1 MKKLLLALS
10 ISLAFSSV
18 SFAEVSNTA
27 DNNRLEHWKQVDEK
41 YASQVVKMNIDEA
54 LAIEKERFST
64 KEEFFI
70 AGLFYLG
77 DEKYQNKRKALDL
90 FMIASDAGFVPAQYM
105 AGKLLVSG
113 DAGKSNLYMGKDLLK
128 TVGSSDYDEYYR
140 SKANETLAQLALDS
154 KNFDEAVTY
163 LSKLK
168 SKDSLYRIA
177 KLYEYRGD
185 KETARII
192 YEKAIDA
199 GYIDAKMEIATIY
212 LEKVS
217 LDTKKAI
224 SMLTEIA
231 DHGTNPDIVGRAQT
245 LLGDIY
251 FYGNQQMYANHEEGV
266 KWYKRASDNGYY
278 EGMIKLHKVYLENEP
293 KNIYRLGSNKYY
305 IHDLGEKIRK
315 TIDNEDQLWRKCLKL
330 YLSQVAYF

>member
-10 ISLAFSSV
+10 ISIAFSSV
-18 SFAEVSNTA
+18 SFAEVAITNT
-27 DNNRLEHWKQVDEK
+27 DNKLEYWKQFDEK
-41 YASQVVKMNIDEA
+41 YANQVIKMTSDEA

-77 DEKYQNKRKALDL
+77 DEKNQNKRKALDM
-90 FMIASDAGFVPAQYM
+90 FMMASDAGFVPAQYM
-105 AGKLLVSG
+105 AGKLLVTG
-113 DAGKSNLYMGKDLLK
+113 EAGKSNLFLGKELLK
-128 TVGSSDYDEYYR
+128 RVGSSDYDEYYKD
-140 SKANETLAQLALDS
+140 KANERLAQLALDN
-154 KNFDEAVTY
+154 KNFDEAITY

-168 SKDSLYRIA
+168 SKDAMYRIA
-177 KLYEYRGD
+177 KIYEYRGD
-185 KETARII
+185 KETARVI
-192 YEKAIDA
+192 YEKAIDQ
-199 GYIDAKMEIATIY
+199 GYVDAKIEIATIY
-212 LEKVS
+212 LEKES

-231 DHGTNPDIVGRAQT
+231 DHGTDPQIVGKAQT

-278 EGMIKLHKVYLENEP
+278 EGMIKLHKVYLENEGSN
-293 KNIYRLGSNKYY
+293 KYRLGSNKYY

-315 TIDNEDQLWRKCLKL
+315 TIDNGVQL
-330 YLSQVAYF
+330 

>member
-18 SFAEVSNTA
+18 SFAEIANTSS
-27 DNNRLEHWKQVDEK
+27 DNRLEHWKQFDEK
-41 YASQVVKMNIDEA
+41 YANQVIKMNIDEA
-54 LAIEKERFST
+54 IAIEKERFST

-77 DEKYQNKRKALDL
+77 DERYQNKAKALEL
-90 FMIASDAGFVPAQYM
+90 FMVASDAGFVPAQYM

-113 DAGKSNLYMGKDLLK
+113 ETGKSNLYMGKELLQA
-128 TVGSSDYDEYYR
+128 VGSSNYDEYYKT
-140 SKANETLAQLALDS
+140 KANERLAQLALDN

-168 SKDSLYRIA
+168 TKDSLYRIA

-199 GYIDAKMEIATIY
+199 GYIDAKIEIATIY
-212 LEKVS
+212 LEKGS

-231 DHGTNPDIVGRAQT
+231 DHGSNPEIVGKAQT

-251 FYGNQQMYANHEEGV
+251 FYGNQQMYADHEEGV

-278 EGMIKLHKVYLENEP
+278 EGMIKLHKVYLENEGSN
-293 KNIYRLGSNKYY
+293 KYRLGSNKYY

-315 TIDNEDQLWRKCLKL
+315 TIDDEDKL
-330 YLSQVAYF
+330 

>member
-18 SFAEVSNTA
+18 SLAEVSNTA
-27 DNNRLEHWKQVDEK
+27 TDNRLEHWKQFDEK
-41 YASQVVKMNIDEA
+41 YANQVIKMNIDEA
-54 LAIEKERFST
+54 IAIEKERFST

-77 DEKYQNKRKALDL
+77 DERYQNKAKALDL
-90 FMIASDAGFVPAQYM
+90 FMVASDAGFVPAQYM
-105 AGKLLVSG
+105 SGKLLVSG
-113 DAGKSNLYMGKDLLK
+113 EAGKSNLYMGKELLQ
-128 TVGSSDYDEYYR
+128 TVGSSNYDEYYKT
-140 SKANETLAQLALDS
+140 KANERLAQLALDN
-154 KNFDEAVTY
+154 KNFDEAVIY

-168 SKDSLYRIA
+168 TKDSLYRIA

-185 KETARII
+185 RDTARII
-192 YEKAIDA
+192 YEKAIDT
-199 GYIDAKMEIATIY
+199 GYIDAKIEIATIY
-212 LEKVS
+212 LEKGS

-231 DHGTNPDIVGRAQT
+231 DNGSNPEIVGKAQT

-251 FYGNQQMYANHEEGV
+251 FYGNQQMYADHEEGV

-278 EGMIKLHKVYLENEP
+278 EGMIKLHKVYLENEGSN
-293 KNIYRLGSNKYY
+293 KYRLGSNKYY

-315 TIDNEDQLWRKCLKL
+315 TIDDEDKL
-330 YLSQVAYF
+330 

>member
-10 ISLAFSSV
+10 ISMAFSSI
-18 SFAEVSNTA
+18 SFAEVANKT
-27 DNNRLEHWKQVDEK
+27 DNNRLDYWKKFDEK
-41 YASQVVKMNIDEA
+41 YASQVIKMNMDEA
-54 LAIEKERFST
+54 IAIEREKFSS

-77 DEKYQNKRKALDL
+77 DEQAQNKRKALDF

-113 DAGKSNLYMGKDLLK
+113 ESGKSNLYMGKDLLK
-128 TVGSSDYDEYYR
+128 TVGSSNYDEYYKT
-140 SKANETLAQLALDS
+140 KANETLAQLALDS
-154 KNFDEAVTY
+154 KNFEEAVTY

-168 SKDSLYRIA
+168 TKESLYRIA
-177 KLYEYRGD
+177 KIYEYRGD
-185 KETARII
+185 IETARVI

-199 GYIDAKMEIATIY
+199 GYIDAKIEIATIY
-212 LEKVS
+212 LEKNS

-224 SMLTEIA
+224 SMLTDIA
-231 DHGTNPDIVGRAQT
+231 DHAKNADIVGRSQT
-245 LLGDIY
+245 LIGDIY
-251 FYGNQQMYANHEEGV
+251 FYGNQQLYANHEEGV

-278 EGMIKLHKVYLENEP
+278 EGMIKLHKVYLENEGNN
-293 KNIYRLGSNKYY
+293 KYRLGSNKYY

-315 TIDNEDQLWRKCLKL
+315 TIDNEDQL
-330 YLSQVAYF
+330 

>member
-27 DNNRLEHWKQVDEK
+27 DNNRLEHWKKIDEK
-41 YASQVVKMNIDEA
+41 YASQVIKMNIDEA

-128 TVGSSDYDEYYR
+128 VVGSSDYDEYYKN
-140 SKANETLAQLALDS
+140 KANETLAQLALDS

-168 SKDSLYRIA
+168 SKDALYRIA

-199 GYIDAKMEIATIY
+199 GYIDAKIEIATTY
-212 LEKVS
+212 LEKGS

-231 DHGTNPDIVGRAQT
+231 DHGTNPDIVGKAQT

-315 TIDNEDQLWRKCLKL
+315 TIDNEDQL
-330 YLSQVAYF
+330 

>member
-10 ISLAFSSV
+10 ISMAFSSV
-18 SFAEVSNTA
+18 SFAEVSNTT
-27 DNNRLEHWKQVDEK
+27 DNNRLEHWKQIDEK
-41 YASQVVKMNIDEA
+41 YASQVIKMNIDEA
-54 LAIEKERFST
+54 IAIEKERFST

-70 AGLFYLG
+70 SGLFYLG
-77 DEKYQNKRKALDL
+77 DEKYQNKGKALDL

-128 TVGSSDYDEYYR
+128 KVGSSDYDEYYKN
-140 SKANETLAQLALDS
+140 KANETLAQLALDS

-199 GYIDAKMEIATIY
+199 GYIDAKIEIATIY
-212 LEKVS
+212 LEKGS

-231 DHGTNPDIVGRAQT
+231 DHGTNPDIVGKAQT

-315 TIDNEDQLWRKCLKL
+315 TIDNEDQL
-330 YLSQVAYF
+330 

>member
-1 MKKLLLALS
+1 MKKLILALS
-10 ISLAFSSV
+10 ISMAFSSI
-18 SFAEVSNTA
+18 SFAEVSNTT
-27 DNNRLEHWKQVDEK
+27 DNNRLEHWKQIDEK
-41 YASQVVKMNIDEA
+41 YASQVIKMNRDEA
-54 LAIEKERFST
+54 IAIEKERFST

-77 DEKYQNKRKALDL
+77 DERSQNKRKALDL

-105 AGKLLVSG
+105 TGKLLVSG
-113 DAGKSNLYMGKDLLK
+113 EAGKSNLYLGKELLK
-128 TVGSSDYDEYYR
+128 KVGSSDYDEYYR
-140 SKANETLAQLALDS
+140 NKANENLAQLALDS

-168 SKDSLYRIA
+168 TKDSLYRIA

-199 GYIDAKMEIATIY
+199 GYIDAKIEIATIY
-212 LEKVS
+212 LEKGS

-251 FYGNQQMYANHEEGV
+251 FYGNQQMYADHEEGV

-293 KNIYRLGSNKYY
+293 RNMYRLGSNKYY

-315 TIDNEDQLWRKCLKL
+315 TIDNEDQL
-330 YLSQVAYF
+330 

>member
-18 SFAEVSNTA
+18 SFAEISNTA
-27 DNNRLEHWKQVDEK
+27 ANNRLEHWKQFDEK
-41 YASQVVKMNIDEA
+41 YANQVIKMNIDEA
-54 LAIEKERFST
+54 IAIEKERFST

-77 DEKYQNKRKALDL
+77 DERYQNKAKALDL
-90 FMIASDAGFVPAQYM
+90 FMVASDAGFVPAQYM

-113 DAGKSNLYMGKDLLK
+113 EAGKSNLYMGKELLQA
-128 TVGSSDYDEYYR
+128 VGSSNYDEYYKT
-140 SKANETLAQLALDS
+140 KANERLAQLALDN

-168 SKDSLYRIA
+168 TKESLYRIA

-185 KETARII
+185 VDTARII

-199 GYIDAKMEIATIY
+199 GYIDAKIEIATIY
-212 LEKVS
+212 LEKGS

-231 DHGTNPDIVGRAQT
+231 DHGTNPEIVGKAQT

-251 FYGNQQMYANHEEGV
+251 FYGNQQMYADHEEGV

-278 EGMIKLHKVYLENEP
+278 EGMIKLHKVYLENEGSN
-293 KNIYRLGSNKYY
+293 KYRLGSNKYY

-315 TIDNEDQLWRKCLKL
+315 TIDDEDKL
-330 YLSQVAYF
+330 

>member
-199 GYIDAKMEIATIY
+199 GYIDAKIEIATIY
-212 LEKVS
+212 LEKGS

-278 EGMIKLHKVYLENEP
+278 EGMIKLHKVYLENES

-315 TIDNEDQLWRKCLKL
+315 TIDNEDQL
-330 YLSQVAYF
+330 

>member
-10 ISLAFSSV
+10 ISMAFSSI
-18 SFAEVSNTA
+18 SFAEVTNTT
-27 DNNRLEHWKQVDEK
+27 DNNRLEYWKKLDEK
-41 YASQVVKMNIDEA
+41 YASQVIKMNRDEA
-54 LAIEKERFST
+54 IAIEKERFST

-77 DEKYQNKRKALDL
+77 DEKAQNKRKALDL

-105 AGKLLVSG
+105 TGKLLVSG
-113 DAGKSNLYMGKDLLK
+113 ETGKSNLYLGKELLK
-128 TVGSSDYDEYYR
+128 AVGSSDYDEYYKT
-140 SKANETLAQLALDS
+140 KANETLAQLALDS
-154 KNFDEAVTY
+154 KNFDESITY

-168 SKDSLYRIA
+168 TKESLYRIA
-177 KLYEYRGD
+177 KIYEYRGD

-199 GYIDAKMEIATIY
+199 GFIDAKIEIATIY
-212 LEKVS
+212 LEKDS

-224 SMLTEIA
+224 AMLTEIA
-231 DHGTNPDIVGRAQT
+231 DRGQNADIVGRAQT
-245 LLGDIY
+245 LIGDVY

-278 EGMIKLHKVYLENEP
+278 EGMLKLHKVYLENEP
-293 KNIYRLGSNKYY
+293 KNMYRLGSNKYY

-315 TIDNEDQLWRKCLKL
+315 TIDNEDQL
-330 YLSQVAYF
+330 

>member
-199 GYIDAKMEIATIY
+199 GYIDAKIEIATIY
-212 LEKVS
+212 LEKGS

-315 TIDNEDQLWRKCLKL
+315 TIDNEDQL
-330 YLSQVAYF
+330 

>member
-128 TVGSSDYDEYYR
+128 TVGSSDYDEYYK

-199 GYIDAKMEIATIY
+199 GYIDAKIEIATIY
-212 LEKVS
+212 LEKGS

-315 TIDNEDQLWRKCLKL
+315 TIDNEEQL
-330 YLSQVAYF
+330 

>member
-10 ISLAFSSV
+10 ISMAFSSI
-18 SFAEVSNTA
+18 SFAEVANTT
-27 DNNRLEHWKQVDEK
+27 DNNRLDYWENFDKK
-41 YASQVVKMNIDEA
+41 YASQVIKMNMDEA
-54 LAIEKERFST
+54 IAIEKEKYSS

-77 DEKYQNKRKALDL
+77 DEKAQNKRKALDF
-90 FMIASDAGFVPAQYM
+90 FMISSDAGFIPAQYM

-113 DAGKSNLYMGKDLLK
+113 EAGKSNLYMGKDLLK
-128 TVGSSDYDEYYR
+128 TVGSSDYDEYYKT
-140 SKANETLAQLALDS
+140 KANETLAQLALDS
-154 KNFDEAVTY
+154 KNFEEAVTY

-168 SKDSLYRIA
+168 TKESLYRIA
-177 KLYEYRGD
+177 KIYEYRGD
-185 KETARII
+185 IETARVI

-199 GYIDAKMEIATIY
+199 GYIDAKIEIATIY
-212 LEKVS
+212 LEKNS

-231 DHGTNPDIVGRAQT
+231 DHAKNADIVGRAQT
-245 LLGDIY
+245 LIGDIY
-251 FYGNQQMYANHEEGV
+251 FYGNQQLYANHEEGV

-278 EGMIKLHKVYLENEP
+278 EGMIKLHKVYLENEGNN
-293 KNIYRLGSNKYY
+293 KYRLGSNKYY

-315 TIDNEDQLWRKCLKL
+315 TIDNEDQL
-330 YLSQVAYF
+330 

>member
-18 SFAEVSNTA
+18 SFAEIANTA
-27 DNNRLEHWKQVDEK
+27 SDNRLEHWKQFDEK
-41 YASQVVKMNIDEA
+41 YANQVIKMNIDEA
-54 LAIEKERFST
+54 IAIEKERFST

-77 DEKYQNKRKALDL
+77 DERYQNKAKALEL
-90 FMIASDAGFVPAQYM
+90 FMVASDAGFVPAQYM

-113 DAGKSNLYMGKDLLK
+113 ETGKSNLYMGKELLQA
-128 TVGSSDYDEYYR
+128 VGSSNYDEYYKT
-140 SKANETLAQLALDS
+140 KANERLAQLALDN

-168 SKDSLYRIA
+168 TKDSLYRIA

-199 GYIDAKMEIATIY
+199 GYIDAKIEIATIY
-212 LEKVS
+212 LEKGS

-231 DHGTNPDIVGRAQT
+231 DHGSNPEIVGKAQT

-251 FYGNQQMYANHEEGV
+251 FYGNQQMYADHEEGV

-278 EGMIKLHKVYLENEP
+278 EGMIKLHKVYLENEGSN
-293 KNIYRLGSNKYY
+293 KYRLGSNKYY

-315 TIDNEDQLWRKCLKL
+315 TIDDEDKL
-330 YLSQVAYF
+330 